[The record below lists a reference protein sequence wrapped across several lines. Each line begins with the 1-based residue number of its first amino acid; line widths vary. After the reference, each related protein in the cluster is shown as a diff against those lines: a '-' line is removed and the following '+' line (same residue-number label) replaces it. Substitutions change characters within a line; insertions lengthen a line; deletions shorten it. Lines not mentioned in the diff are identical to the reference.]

1 MMFLTAPACQ
11 NFAALSSRKRLKS
24 LCEEFWLRWQ
34 NYGRQEQLETPSFLR
49 LVPKIPHNCPE
60 EENRPPPP
68 QRKSEGTGADAV
80 LRPP

>member
-1 MMFLTAPACQ
+1 MAKL
-11 NFAALSSRKRLKS
+11 
-24 LCEEFWLRWQ
+24 W
-34 NYGRQEQLETPSFLR
+34 QEQLETPSFLR